1 MAEKP
6 KEKPKAKSKP
16 SKSKSIA
23 GKGDNPRNCF
33 SDDYRDNYD
42 SITLPSGKNVT
53 LNCCA
58 LIVAANTN
66 NIINMFFMLILL
78 PILHLTS

>member
-6 KEKPKAKSKP
+6 KVKPKVKSKP

-33 SDDYRDNYD
+33 SEDYRDNYD
-42 SITLPSGKNVT
+42 NINWSDEKN
-53 LNCCA
+53 N
-58 LIVAANTN
+58 
-66 NIINMFFMLILL
+66 
-78 PILHLTS
+78 

>member
-16 SKSKSIA
+16 TKSKSTA

-42 SITLPSGKNVT
+42 NINWNEKNK
-53 LNCCA
+53 
-58 LIVAANTN
+58 
-66 NIINMFFMLILL
+66 
-78 PILHLTS
+78 

>member
-6 KEKPKAKSKP
+6 KVKPKTKP
-16 SKSKSIA
+16 KTSKSKSIA

-42 SITLPSGKNVT
+42 SIDWSSAKN
-53 LNCCA
+53 
-58 LIVAANTN
+58 I
-66 NIINMFFMLILL
+66 
-78 PILHLTS
+78 

>member
-16 SKSKSIA
+16 SKSKSTA

-33 SDDYRDNYD
+33 SDDYRDNY
-42 SITLPSGKNVT
+42 IKNYSCFD
-53 LNCCA
+53 CCIYRN
-58 LIVAANTN
+58 L
-66 NIINMFFMLILL
+66 F
-78 PILHLTS
+78 SKKS

>member
-6 KEKPKAKSKP
+6 KVKPKTKPKP

-33 SDDYRDNYD
+33 SEDYRDNYD
-42 SITLPSGKNVT
+42 DINWSDEKN
-53 LNCCA
+53 N
-58 LIVAANTN
+58 
-66 NIINMFFMLILL
+66 
-78 PILHLTS
+78 

>member
-6 KEKPKAKSKP
+6 KVKPKAKSKP
-16 SKSKSIA
+16 NKSKSAA

-42 SITLPSGKNVT
+42 GINWSSGKN
-53 LNCCA
+53 
-58 LIVAANTN
+58 I
-66 NIINMFFMLILL
+66 
-78 PILHLTS
+78 

>member
-6 KEKPKAKSKP
+6 KVKPKTKSKP
-16 SKSKSIA
+16 NKSKSIA

-42 SITLPSGKNVT
+42 SIDWSSAKNT
-53 LNCCA
+53 
-58 LIVAANTN
+58 
-66 NIINMFFMLILL
+66 
-78 PILHLTS
+78 